1 MFIFDR
7 LLVGGLRFVFDKLAQ
22 VADQELNDTDSL
34 RERLLSAQMQH
45 ELGELDEEGL
55 AAVEAEVLGRLRELE
70 EARRAQQGGDVS
82 GGPLPP
88 DAKITGIEVTFGGDD
103 DDR

>member
-22 VADQELNDTDSL
+22 VADQELNDTDNL
-34 RERLLSAQMQH
+34 RERLLDAQLRH
-45 ELGELDEEGL
+45 ELGELDDEGL

-70 EARRAQQGGDVS
+70 AARRAGQGGDVS

-88 DAKITGIEVTFGGDD
+88 DAKITGVEVTFGGDD
-103 DDR
+103 ED

>member
-34 RERLLSAQMQH
+34 RERLLDAQMRH
-45 ELGELDEEGL
+45 ELGELDDAGL

-70 EARRAQQGGDVS
+70 EARRASQGGDVT

-88 DAKITGIEVTFGGDD
+88 GAKIAGVEVSFGGDED
-103 DDR
+103 